1 MTPAARLSAAIEL
14 IATIDAQRIPAAK
27 ALKEWGTAHRYAG
40 SGDRAAISGLIWD
53 VLRRQASAAWLMQD
67 DSARARVLGMLKL
80 ERGMD
85 VPTISALC
93 DGGRF
98 APDPLTPT
106 EEAALA
112 SRTLS
117 DAPAHVAG
125 DYPDWLDPHLA
136 KVFGDDRGF
145 FFESFNAD
153 RLAQHGLTPAFVQG
167 NVSSSSRGV
176 LRGLQDTRVPMVLAA
191 ISCFACAVPISFV
204 WFFGFRF
211 LAGIS
216 GGVIM
221 VLAATAILP
230 HTAPSKRGLIGG
242 VIFAGVGLGI
252 AALGTLVPLLLQ
264 QGVKQAWYGLGAL
277 SAVLTLISW
286 KAWPAEAPAAHVAA
300 EPPVAMHGVRSPLVL
315 ALCVEYGLNALAL
328 VPHMVFL
335 VDFVARGLG
344 QGIAA
349 GSYYW
354 VLYGIGAVVGPLL
367 TGHLADRA
375 GFAAALRA
383 AFLIEAVAV
392 ALPAVTTS
400 PAALIVSSLIVGGFT
415 PGIVPLVIGRIHEL
429 IPHSAAS
436 QRSAWAQATTTF
448 ALFQAAGAYGLSYL
462 FAQSGG
468 NYALLFVIGAAG
480 VAAALAIELVSVL
493 VLGRKP
499 S

>member
-1 MTPAARLSAAIEL
+1 MSMSANVDHHGRHHAEPHRDAGGPLWLSAAAGLCASLVGLGLARFAYTPLIPAL
-14 IATIDAQRIPAAK
+14 IAAKWFTPAEAVYLGAANLAGYLAGALIARDLGARIGSVW
-27 ALKEWGTAHRYAG
+27 AL
-40 SGDRAAISGLIWD
+40 
-53 VLRRQASAAWLMQD
+53 
-67 DSARARVLGMLKL
+67 
-80 ERGMD
+80 RGMM
-85 VPTISALC
+85 L
-93 DGGRF
+93 
-98 APDPLTPT
+98 
-106 EEAALA
+106 
-112 SRTLS
+112 
-117 DAPAHVAG
+117 
-125 DYPDWLDPHLA
+125 
-136 KVFGDDRGF
+136 
-145 FFESFNAD
+145 
-153 RLAQHGLTPAFVQG
+153 
-167 NVSSSSRGV
+167 
-176 LRGLQDTRVPMVLAA
+176 LAA
-191 ISCFACAVPISFV
+191 ITCFACAVPISFI

-252 AALGTLVPLLLQ
+252 AASGTLVPLLLQ
-264 QGVKQAWYGLGAL
+264 QGVKQAWYGLGVL
-277 SAVLTLISW
+277 SAVLTAISW
-286 KAWPAEAPAAHVAA
+286 KAWPAEAPATHGATEPGVAA
-300 EPPVAMHGVRSPLVL
+300 HGGRSPLVI

-448 ALFQAAGAYGLSYL
+448 ALFQAAGAYGLSWL

-468 NYALLFVIGAAG
+468 DYALLFVIGAAG
-480 VAAALAIELVSVL
+480 VVAALAIELFSV
-493 VLGRKP
+493 VALGRKP

>member
-1 MTPAARLSAAIEL
+1 MSMSANVDHHRRQHAAPHRDAGGPLWLSAAAGLCASLVGLGLARFAYTPLIPAL
-14 IATIDAQRIPAAK
+14 IAAKWFTPAEAVYLGAANLAGYLAGALIARDLGARIGSVW
-27 ALKEWGTAHRYAG
+27 AL
-40 SGDRAAISGLIWD
+40 
-53 VLRRQASAAWLMQD
+53 
-67 DSARARVLGMLKL
+67 
-80 ERGMD
+80 RGM
-85 VPTISALC
+85 
-93 DGGRF
+93 
-98 APDPLTPT
+98 
-106 EEAALA
+106 
-112 SRTLS
+112 
-117 DAPAHVAG
+117 
-125 DYPDWLDPHLA
+125 
-136 KVFGDDRGF
+136 
-145 FFESFNAD
+145 
-153 RLAQHGLTPAFVQG
+153 
-167 NVSSSSRGV
+167 
-176 LRGLQDTRVPMVLAA
+176 MVLAA
-191 ISCFACAVPISFV
+191 ITCFACAVPISFV

-211 LAGIS
+211 LAGVS

-242 VIFAGVGLGI
+242 VIFAGVGLGV
-252 AALGTLVPLLLQ
+252 AASGTLVPLLLQ
-264 QGVKQAWYGLGAL
+264 QGVKQAWYGLGVL
-277 SAVLTLISW
+277 SAVLTLVSW
-286 KAWPAEAPAAHVAA
+286 KAWPAEAPAARGVA
-300 EPPVAMHGVRSPLVL
+300 EQPVASHGLRSPLVI
-315 ALCVEYGLNALAL
+315 ALCLEYGLNALAL

-349 GSYYW
+349 GSHYW

-400 PAALIVSSLIVGGFT
+400 PAVLIVSSLIVGGFT

-448 ALFQAAGAYGLSYL
+448 ALFQAAGAYGLSWL
-462 FAQSGG
+462 FARSGG
-468 NYALLFVIGAAG
+468 DYALLFVIGAAG
-480 VAAALAIELVSVL
+480 VAVALAIELFGVVGLRHKS
-493 VLGRKP
+493 